1 MVLCGF
7 CYRPLTPQSGRMREC
22 WYDCVIVIRD
32 VFSTS
37 SFFYHSS
44 LCCHCSSIH
53 FRLQLLARE
62 PLKFFRTGVVSFVFS
77 LFLSRCREFYLSSMG
92 QYSVVKAFRFLM
104 RRENLPN
111 FVNVAGFK
119 WIRSSTWRLYVCA
132 CYCICLYLMPWG
144 CFLETMIASHKI
156 LTTKKDSRISP
167 LHIFLSSSTI
177 SASAHLRLILP
188 YLKKIP
194 AWADL
199 HLQSICKAG

>member
-92 QYSVVKAFRFLM
+92 QYSVVKAFRSLM

-119 WIRSSTWRLYVCA
+119 WMLLASNESVVAREGYMSAPVTVSAYTW
-132 CYCICLYLMPWG
+132 CL
-144 CFLETMIASHKI
+144 EVVS
-156 LTTKKDSRISP
+156 
-167 LHIFLSSSTI
+167 
-177 SASAHLRLILP
+177 
-188 YLKKIP
+188 
-194 AWADL
+194 
-199 HLQSICKAG
+199 